1 MARKET
7 KPADRAR
14 QEMEKERQAMEAVA
28 VLSDMERQEQ
38 QLEQEEDNKSHDE
51 QFSNFGANGT
61 GEQIVTDPE
70 GNVAA
75 VAAVPVIGKEEIFK
89 ATEILQRYKK
99 DKANLDNRVVEN
111 EQWWK
116 LRHWSVIEEKGKESA
131 DRIKPVSA
139 WLFNSLA
146 NKHADAMDNYPEPNV
161 LGREQSDEQ
170 AAKMLSDILPII
182 LEQNNFEKTY
192 SDTWWY
198 KLKQGGG
205 VYSCMWDNSKQNG
218 LGDISVKKIDV
229 LNLFWK
235 SGISDIQDS
244 PHLFYVS
251 LVDNEQLHEEYP
263 DLDLTNTSS
272 TLAVKEYIYDDT
284 VDTSEMSAV
293 VDWYY
298 KKNIY
303 EQNELGLPVVRTS
316 LQYCRYVN
324 DTVLYASENDPNYA
338 NRGWYDHGKYPFII
352 DTLFAQ
358 EGTPF
363 GFGFIDVMKDSQLYI
378 DKLQQSILE
387 NAIAGSRPRWMV
399 REDGGINEKDF
410 ADLSKAI
417 IKVQGPVDQDHVR
430 QWQHIPMSG
439 IYESVLKDKIT
450 ELKETSG
457 NTDVSRGET
466 SSGVTAASAIS
477 ALQEASGKLSR
488 DMIKQSY
495 RAYQE
500 LCYMVLEL
508 IRQFYDMPRTY
519 RLTGSGGQ
527 NAYVDFDNRMMQ
539 PQPTDVGE
547 RLPVF
552 DIEVVAQKKSAYT
565 KMAQN
570 ELAIQFYQLGFFAPQ
585 NADTS
590 ISCLSMMDFDDK
602 DKVTEMVRRNG
613 ILYERVEQMQQ
624 LVAQL
629 AAALDQATGGNTGAQ
644 VVAAISGQ
652 QMAPAAPEETGGQI
666 EERKGSQAERSAK
679 MAANA
684 ASPR

>member
-1 MARKET
+1 MQEEMLKEQEAMA
-7 KPADRAR
+7 
-14 QEMEKERQAMEAVA
+14 AVA
-28 VLSDMERQEQ
+28 ALQDMERQQQ
-38 QLEQEEDNKSHDE
+38 QLKQEEDNKSHDE

-61 GEQIVTDPE
+61 GEQIITDPV

-75 VAAVPVIGKEEIFK
+75 VAAIPVIGKEEILN
-89 ATEILQRYKK
+89 ATKILQQYKK
-99 DKANLDNRVVEN
+99 NKANLDARIVEN

-116 LRHWSVIEEKGKESA
+116 LRHWDVIAEHGKESK
-131 DRIKPVSA
+131 DQIKPKSA

-161 LGREQSDEQ
+161 LGREASDEE

-182 LEQNNFEKTY
+182 LEQNQFEKTY
-192 SDTWWY
+192 SDVWWY

-218 LGDISVKKIDV
+218 LGDVSIKKVDI

-251 LVDNEQLHEEYP
+251 LVENDQLKEEYP
-263 DLDLTNTSS
+263 GLDLMNTSS

-284 VDTSEMSAV
+284 VDTTETSAV

-303 EQNELGLPVVRTS
+303 ETNQVGLPVVRQT
-316 LQYCRYVN
+316 LQYCRFVN
-324 DTVLYASENDPNYA
+324 ATVLYASENDPNYA
-338 NRGWYDHGKYPFII
+338 DRGWYDHGKYPFII

-363 GFGFIDVMKDSQLYI
+363 GFGFVDVMKDGQLYI
-378 DKLQQSILE
+378 DKLQQSILT
-387 NAIAGSRPRWMV
+387 NAIVGSRPRWLI
-399 REDGGINEKDF
+399 REDGGINETDF
-410 ADLSKAI
+410 ADFSKAI

-439 IYESVLKDKIT
+439 IYEGVLKDKIT

-519 RLTGSGGQ
+519 RLTGAGGQ
-527 NAYVDFDNRMMQ
+527 NSYVDFDNRQML
-539 PQPTDVGE
+539 PQKTDSGT

-570 ELAIQFYQLGFFAPQ
+570 ELAIQFYRLGFFLPQ
-585 NADTS
+585 NVDQTLA
-590 ISCLSMMDFDDK
+590 CLAMMDFDDK
-602 DKVTEMVRRNG
+602 DKVIEMVRRNG
-613 ILYERVEQMQQ
+613 GLYQQLQTMQA

-629 AAALDQATGGNTGAQ
+629 AAALDQATGGDTGARL
-644 VVAAISGQ
+644 VAQLSGQ
-652 QMAPAAPEETGGQI
+652 QMAQEQMQQSGGQV
-666 EERKGSQAERSAK
+666 EKSTGSQAERSAK